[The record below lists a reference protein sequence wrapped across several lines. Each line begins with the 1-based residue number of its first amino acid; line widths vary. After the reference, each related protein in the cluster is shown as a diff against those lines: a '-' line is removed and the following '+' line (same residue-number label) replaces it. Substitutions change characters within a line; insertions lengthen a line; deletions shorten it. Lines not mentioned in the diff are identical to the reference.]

1 MKTILLRELNQD
13 VAEDIIELICA
24 SRLQVTFRVE
34 KGMSNTTVDGILQI
48 HDEDVEFS
56 IYQSNNI
63 ILFQFEDEDE
73 MINFEVNA
81 HYVESVI
88 LR

>member
-13 VAEDIIELICA
+13 VAEDIIEIVCV
-24 SRLQVTFRVE
+24 SRMNVTFRVE

-63 ILFQFEDEDE
+63 ILFQFEDEDG
-73 MINFEVNA
+73 MFNFEVNA
-81 HYVESVI
+81 NMVESVI
-88 LR
+88 IR

>member
-1 MKTILLRELNQD
+1 MKSILLRELAQD
-13 VAEDIIELICA
+13 IAEDIIEIVCA
-24 SRLQVTFRVE
+24 SRINVTFRVE

-48 HDEDVEFS
+48 YDEDVEFS

-73 MINFEVNA
+73 MFNFEVNA

-88 LR
+88 IR

>member
-13 VAEDIIELICA
+13 VAEEIIEIVCA
-24 SRLQVTFRVE
+24 SRINVTFRVE

-48 HDEDVEFS
+48 YDEDVEFS
-56 IYQSNNI
+56 IYQENNI

-73 MINFEVNA
+73 MFNFEVSA
-81 HYVESVI
+81 KMVESVI